1 MLIKL
6 KDKLLVLIKDKD
18 KRNRLF
24 IAGAVLGVVLILISD
39 MDFSSSSSEKSVEAG
54 DYAEY
59 VSLLNEELTEIIS
72 SIEGVGECNVM
83 ITLQTT
89 KESVYAENT
98 ESTSTDSSNSENN
111 EYVIY
116 DSENGDS
123 PLLLK
128 EEMPQVAGVVIVCA
142 GGDSDAVREKI
153 TNCVCALFSISSG
166 RVSVAKLTTEG
177 GN

>member
-59 VSLLNEELTEIIS
+59 VSLLSEELTEIIS

-128 EEMPQVAGVVIVCA
+128 EEMPQVAGVVVVCA

>member
-128 EEMPQVAGVVIVCA
+128 EEMPQVAGVVVVCA